1 MKENSVNI
9 KELIQEYL
17 LDEGLLRNK
26 LPDTDQKLEFGFQF
40 VFPPGPVSQKM
51 VVLKPKN
58 KDLIIISNPIQ
69 IAPQHIKALDSM
81 DVSKKQSFFM
91 ELRKYFLAKDVFY
104 RIDTQNNRFEI
115 SDQIFLK
122 KDGSISK
129 NSFFKSI
136 RKVFTCSAFSN
147 IILNEFCYGKL
158 KPEDDS
164 KSDDFTSNFS
174 LYS

>member
-1 MKENSVNI
+1 MKEKGSEI

-26 LPDTDQKLEFGFQF
+26 LPDTESKLEFGFQF

-51 VVLKPKN
+51 VVLKPKA

-69 IAPQHIKALDSM
+69 IAPQHIEALNSIDPN
-81 DVSKKQSFFM
+81 KKVQFFM
-91 ELRKYFLAKDVFY
+91 ELRKFFLAKDVFY
-104 RIDTQNNRFEI
+104 RIDNQNNRYEI
-115 SDQIFLK
+115 TDQIFLK
-122 KDGSISK
+122 KDGTISK
-129 NSFFKSI
+129 NSFFNSI

-147 IILNEFCYGKL
+147 IILNEFCYGKA
-158 KPEDDS
+158 KVEDDS
-164 KSDDFTSNFS
+164 KSDEFTSNFS